1 LIPTSS
7 FQIARTNFIAKT
19 SDYCRASLAE
29 DGPGGQT
36 FSTHGHIATPWA
48 VQGPAKI
55 SPAEVSAPWLA
66 EGRAMLRLAWP
77 LILANLTQQLIQAT
91 DVLLIGRL
99 GATQLAAATLAL
111 NLTWTF
117 SIFLLGLITASSPMM
132 ATALGQRFN
141 AVRDVRRTFRAG
153 LWLIAIVMPPYCVLM
168 WNVGPLMRAFGE
180 SEELATQGQTFLRA
194 YMWIVPSWLLFQLL
208 RNFVAAL
215 ERPRIVLWLSI
226 AGIALNALI
235 SWSLI
240 FGHFGLPALGLVGSG
255 LGSTITWLILCAALI
270 AVVSRERRFRR
281 FHLFGHS
288 WRFDR
293 QRTIKMIKLGW
304 PIGATMAL
312 EIGVFALAAFFMG
325 WIGAP
330 AVAAHAIALQLAAL
344 TFMVPLGLGQAATVR
359 VGLALGRRDEAGITR
374 AGWTA
379 WVMGI
384 GFMAAMALV
393 MWSVPR
399 QLVTLFLADVP
410 KNAVVIGLAVS
421 FLRVAAAFQ
430 LVDGAQVIGA
440 GMLRGLHDTRW
451 PLLFALVGYWVV
463 GLGIGS
469 WLAFGADWRGLG
481 IWIGL
486 ACGLASV
493 AALMLARWM
502 LRTRLGLIAFR

>member
-1 LIPTSS
+1 MDI
-7 FQIARTNFIAKT
+7 
-19 SDYCRASLAE
+19 
-29 DGPGGQT
+29 G
-36 FSTHGHIATPWA
+36 
-48 VQGPAKI
+48 KI
-55 SPAEVSAPWLA
+55 SADERRRPWRDELRSTLA
-66 EGRAMLRLAWP
+66 LAWP

-91 DVLLIGRL
+91 DILLLGRL
-99 GATQLAAATLAL
+99 GATPLAAATLAL

-153 LWLIAIVMPPYCVLM
+153 LWLLVIVMPPYSLLM
-168 WNVGPLMRAFGE
+168 WNAGGLMMTLGISA
-180 SEELATQGQTFLRA
+180 ELAAQGQTFLRA
-194 YMWIVPSWLLFQLL
+194 YMWIVAPWLLFQLL
-208 RNFVAAL
+208 RNFVAAV

-226 AGIALNALI
+226 GGIFLNALV
-235 SWSLI
+235 SWALI

-255 LGSTITWLILCAALI
+255 LGSTITWLIMCAALI
-270 AVVSRERRFRR
+270 AVISTDRRFRR
-281 FHLFGHS
+281 FHLFGHW

-293 QRTIKMIKLGW
+293 QRTVAMLKLGW
-304 PIGATMAL
+304 PIGATMGL
-312 EIGVFALAAFFMG
+312 EIGVFALAAYFMG

-330 AVAAHAIALQLAAL
+330 AVAAHAVALQLAAL

-359 VGLALGRRDEAGITR
+359 VGLALGRKDEAGVAR

-379 WVMGI
+379 WVLGLL
-384 GFMAAMALV
+384 FMATMALV
-393 MWSVPR
+393 MWGIPR
-399 QLVTLFLADVP
+399 QLITLFLEDAP
-410 KNAVVIGLAVS
+410 ANAVVIALAVS

-469 WLAFGADWRGLG
+469 WLAFAADWKGVG

-486 ACGLASV
+486 ASGLAVV
-493 AALMLARWM
+493 AGLMLARWL
-502 LRTRLGLIAFR
+502 LRDRLGLTRAGHA

>member
-1 LIPTSS
+1 MDI
-7 FQIARTNFIAKT
+7 
-19 SDYCRASLAE
+19 
-29 DGPGGQT
+29 G
-36 FSTHGHIATPWA
+36 
-48 VQGPAKI
+48 KI
-55 SPAEVSAPWLA
+55 SADERQRPWRDELRSTLA
-66 EGRAMLRLAWP
+66 LAWP

-91 DVLLIGRL
+91 DILLLGRL
-99 GATQLAAATLAL
+99 GATPLAAATLAL

-153 LWLIAIVMPPYCVLM
+153 LWLLVIVMPPYSLLM
-168 WNVGPLMRAFGE
+168 WNAGGLMMTLGISA
-180 SEELATQGQTFLRA
+180 ELAAQGQTFLRA
-194 YMWIVPSWLLFQLL
+194 YMWIVAPWLLFQLL
-208 RNFVAAL
+208 RNFVAAM

-226 AGIALNALI
+226 GGIFLNALV
-235 SWSLI
+235 SWALI

-255 LGSTITWLILCAALI
+255 LGSTITWLIMCAALI
-270 AVVSRERRFRR
+270 AVISTDRRFRR
-281 FHLFGHS
+281 FHLFGHW

-293 QRTIKMIKLGW
+293 QRTVAMIKLGW
-304 PIGATMAL
+304 PIGATMGL
-312 EIGVFALAAFFMG
+312 EIGVFALAAYFMG

-330 AVAAHAIALQLAAL
+330 AVAAHAVALQLAAL

-359 VGLALGRRDEAGITR
+359 VGLALGRKDEAGVAR

-379 WVMGI
+379 WVLGLL
-384 GFMAAMALV
+384 FMATMALV
-393 MWSVPR
+393 MWGIPR
-399 QLVTLFLADVP
+399 QLITLFLEDAP
-410 KNAVVIGLAVS
+410 ANAVVIALAVS

-469 WLAFGADWRGLG
+469 WLAFAADWKGVG

-486 ACGLASV
+486 ASGLAVV
-493 AALMLARWM
+493 AGLMLARWL
-502 LRTRLGLIAFR
+502 LRDRLGLTRAGHA